1 MLTELLLAA
10 LLAIERILNDKKMW
24 LKIIGNANKQKEC
37 VYAYCCSEGR
47 TRSLERQ
54 RKQQRVREGRAKDTI
69 MKERQGYFLIF
80 YLVDGPGVESG
91 LL

>member
-10 LLAIERILNDKKMW
+10 LLATERILNDKKMW

-54 RKQQRVREGRAKDTI
+54 RKQQRERGKSKRYKNEREARIFSYILPGRWT
-69 MKERQGYFLIF
+69 RC
-80 YLVDGPGVESG
+80 
-91 LL
+91 